1 METMQK
7 DNLHQGSPNNYRGRK
22 ETKRLA
28 IKSPNLRTGSAA
40 VVTVVVMVVI
50 VSLFA
55 GIFFLTH
62 KGANKNAEKAQAL
75 LEKTSDP
82 TVSSIPV
89 TGKEIELL
97 LKLAES
103 PSENSDAIYQA
114 LSLASATDNTDIEL
128 EIAKVATQEKLSSV
142 IRIRLFQILEQRQGA
157 STLPLLIEYFSN
169 SKEDDLIVA
178 SIRAAQPVLTE
189 ETVPTLFKLISFAD
203 SLEVQRA
210 AEKAIKAFAASNPEA
225 NRITPELTKAYQAA
239 RTPASK
245 KAYLRL
251 LGSTG
256 GNSSKEVIQEA
267 LKSEDNS
274 IRISAYKAM
283 QDWPDNSMIQAMLD
297 GLSSETDPE
306 MQSYAFDAVVRFLGE
321 NKEMNETSRV
331 RHWKK
336 LVDETR
342 NDKQKGKLIQ
352 SIGQSKKRWAIP
364 ILQFYLEDESDDV
377 THLSERELEG
387 IESSS

>member
-1 METMQK
+1 MIT
-7 DNLHQGSPNNYRGRK
+7 L
-22 ETKRLA
+22 
-28 IKSPNLRTGSAA
+28 
-40 VVTVVVMVVI
+40 VVLVVI
-50 VSLFA
+50 VVLVG
-55 GIFFLTH
+55 GIFFLTQ
-62 KGANKNAEKAQAL
+62 KGANKNSEKVSAL
-75 LEKTSDP
+75 LAQSSDP

-89 TGKEIELL
+89 TGKETKLL

-103 PSENSDAIYQA
+103 PSENSDAIYQT

-189 ETVPTLFKLISFAD
+189 ETVPELFKLISFAD

-210 AEKAIKAFAASNPEA
+210 AEKAIRVFAASNPEA

-239 RTPASK
+239 RTPAAK

-267 LKSEDNS
+267 LKSENKS

-283 QDWPDNSMIQAMLD
+283 QDWPDNSMIQPMLD
-297 GLSSETDPE
+297 ALGSETDPD
-306 MQSYAFDAVVRFLGE
+306 MQSYAFDAAVRFLAE

-342 NDKQKGKLIQ
+342 NDKQKGNLIQ
-352 SIGQSKKRWAIP
+352 SISQSKERWAIP
-364 ILQFYLEDESDDV
+364 ILQFYLEDDNDDIIY
-377 THLSERELEG
+377 LSERELEK
-387 IESSS
+387 IESNS